1 VIELHGITWDHVR
14 GIGGVSAAAAAFTDQ
29 RPDVRIEW
37 TVRSLQAFADQ
48 PVDRLA
54 ERFDLIVLDHPA
66 IGYAVARGC
75 LVALDEHLDA
85 AFLEEQRA
93 SSVGRSAESYGWQGH
108 VWALAIDA
116 AAQVASYRPD
126 LLERCGAEVP
136 RRWDDVVALAERARS
151 IESWVAFPSIPVD
164 AVLAFLAT
172 CGSMGEEPCTHG
184 DFVASRAVGVEALE
198 LLGRVVA
205 ASHPESTSWNPPALL
220 ERMSSTDEVAYCPV
234 AFGYS
239 NYARPGF
246 RPNLVRFAP
255 GPAGEDGVPRG
266 TLGGAGLAVSALRP
280 HTEAAVTYARFVA
293 EPRTQRTTYF
303 EGGGQPGHRSAW
315 TDASVNA
322 SSSGFFADTLPALD
336 AAYLRPRHDG
346 VLEFQEAGGELI
358 HAWLRDGGEAGA
370 VETVLDGL
378 DERYR
383 ESLRTNERTEV

>member
-1 VIELHGITWDHVR
+1 MIELRGITWDHVR
-14 GIGGVSAAAAAFTDQ
+14 GLGGVTAAARAFAER

-48 PVDRLA
+48 RVDRLA
-54 ERFDLIVLDHPA
+54 ERFDLVVLDHPS

-75 LVALDEHLDA
+75 LVALDEHLDRE
-85 AFLEEQRA
+85 FLNEQRA
-93 SSVGRSAESYGWQGH
+93 SSVGRSAESYEWDGH

-116 AAQVASYRPD
+116 AAQVASFRPD
-126 LLERCGAEVP
+126 LLDRCGADTPRTWEEVLT
-136 RRWDDVVALAERARS
+136 LADRARS

-164 AVLAFLAT
+164 AVLAFLAI
-172 CGSMGEEPCTHG
+172 CRGLGEEPCAG
-184 DFVASRAVGVEALE
+184 PDVVVERPAGIRALD

-205 ASHPESTSWNPPALL
+205 VSHPGSTTWDPPAML
-220 ERMSSTDEVAYCPV
+220 ERMSSTDEVAYCPL

-246 RPNLVRFAP
+246 RRHVVRFAP
-255 GPAGEDGVPRG
+255 GPAGDDGVPRG

-280 HTEAAVTYARFVA
+280 NVQAAVEHARFVA
-293 EPRTQRTTYF
+293 EPRTQRGVYF
-303 EGGGQPGHRSAW
+303 DGGGQPGHRSAW
-315 TDASVNA
+315 TDPAVNA

-346 VLEFQEAGGELI
+346 VLGFQETGGELI
-358 HAWLRDGGEAGA
+358 HAWLHDGGDAEA
-370 VETVLDGL
+370 VLDEL